1 MADNRFAR
9 PLRAVLDARK
19 RVADRVGRMI
29 DWRIVHPLE
38 GNRLYQ
44 LYGSVDDH
52 ERQVREI
59 QDARHDLGRRL
70 GDLERRY
77 NEVERLQ
84 LWSAN
89 ELERIIPQIAA
100 QESQLESLRA
110 KLAAVPAAERPEID
124 ESRSLIEEI
133 RREHSQIRV
142 RLTAVA
148 QYEDRLRKLEDRTPS
163 N

>member
-1 MADNRFAR
+1 VTDNRRFAA
-9 PLRAVLDARK
+9 PLRTVLGLRH

-52 ERQVREI
+52 QRQLAEVQE
-59 QDARHDLGRRL
+59 ARHDLGRRL

-84 LWSAN
+84 RWSAN
-89 ELERIIPQIAA
+89 ELERIIPQVAA
-100 QESQLESLRA
+100 QEAQLETLRE

-124 ESRSLIEEI
+124 ESRSLIDEI

-148 QYEDRLRKLEDRTPS
+148 QYEDRLRKLEDNRVP
-163 N
+163 